1 MYCIFGQIGNRLLYK
16 NKDAKKNRRNYR
28 PVFMLLIIVW
38 FAYGNVSLYTAETF
52 IMTRTWQGKGLM
64 AGIVLPALFLC
75 IMYLASDK
83 VTKGVWLLFVC
94 VIVSAVFA
102 TSIAFMLVPTVVGL
116 AAIMIALRKKDIK
129 ICCVDDGLLSAVFGA
144 WWMLSAVK
152 LKMGEICQCGKKWA
166 E

>member
-1 MYCIFGQIGNRLLYK
+1 
-16 NKDAKKNRRNYR
+16 
-28 PVFMLLIIVW
+28 ML
-38 FAYGNVSLYTAETF
+38 FRSTAETF

-129 ICCVDDGLLSAVFGA
+129 IAVLMMVCCLPCLVLGGCYLLLS
-144 WWMLSAVK
+144 
-152 LKMGEICQCGKKWA
+152 
-166 E
+166 